1 VSISR
6 QELKNIIREI
16 TLSADGRQ
24 AATDALKDKVEDE
37 GGAMGADD
45 AKKTA
50 EDAANVEMSDDEFE
64 ELAKSVG
71 VEKHQ
76 DGDVVDTSGLS
87 GATGTG
93 LAESTE
99 IRKLSRSQ
107 LREIIEGTISRPLN
121 EDVMGDLRGFIRQ
134 VQSRIS
140 DALIN
145 DVMAPKWREGDTVKY
160 NFKVDLSSEDY
171 PIEVSAPGAEPEQV
185 DFVKEKFEEV
195 KESDEV
201 KESLA
206 GALGTLAKQ
215 YGSYKIPITVIPPKY
230 DSKEK
235 LDFDV

>member
-1 VSISR
+1 MSLSR
-6 QELKNIIREI
+6 TEIRNIIREI
-16 TLSADGRQ
+16 SLSADGRQ

-93 LAESTE
+93 LAETTE

-107 LREIIEGTISRPLN
+107 LREMIERTISRPLN
-121 EDVMGDLRGFIRQ
+121 EDVMGDLRGFIRK
-134 VQSRIS
+134 VQSNIAQGLV
-140 DALIN
+140 D
-145 DVMAPKWREGDTVKY
+145 DVMAPEWREGDTVNY
-160 NFKVDLSSEDY
+160 DFKVDLSSEDY
-171 PIEVSAPGAEPEQV
+171 PVEVSAPGAEPEQV
-185 DFVKEKFEEV
+185 DFVKEKFDEE
-195 KESDEV
+195 KESV
-201 KESLA
+201 VA
-206 GALGTLAKQ
+206 ALGTLAKQ
-215 YGSYKIPITVIPPKY
+215 YGSYKIPITVTLPEY
-230 DSKEK
+230 DSKQK
-235 LDFDV
+235 LDFDI